1 MNWHVVISNGRT
13 EFHELWWFSVLASTN
28 FFFRR
33 FTAVVVAKCRPLLAD
48 GLLFSFWVKVPVTV
62 SEWMGETLSEL
73 LTPQYKMLTWWW
85 IKMGNLFHSRCAL
98 FILFT
103 SNFTLSVFV
112 SSVFL
117 QLFFIHESS
126 TFYTLGYKREVYS
139 SAFIYFV
146 PLKSVRLHPSNV
158 TLIL

>member
-48 GLLFSFWVKVPVTV
+48 GLLFYPVPVPVTV
-62 SEWMGETLSEL
+62 SERMGETLSEL

-103 SNFTLSVFV
+103 SNFTLSL
-112 SSVFL
+112 FL
-117 QLFFIHESS
+117 FRLFFYNFFFIHESS

>member
-1 MNWHVVISNGRT
+1 MNKNGELISLPVRSIYS
-13 EFHELWWFSVLASTN
+13 FHKQL
-28 FFFRR
+28 
-33 FTAVVVAKCRPLLAD
+33 
-48 GLLFSFWVKVPVTV
+48 
-62 SEWMGETLSEL
+62 
-73 LTPQYKMLTWWW
+73 
-85 IKMGNLFHSRCAL
+85 HS
-98 FILFT
+98 
-103 SNFTLSVFV
+103 LSVFV